1 VLEQLSAV
9 MDGAQGAWQSPQPSG
24 LQPPPGFQQQQ
35 QVVLQPAVPQRS
47 QMRGA
52 LAVISTKVLSSL
64 LIACGASMIIIQI
77 ACTAIAAESWY
88 HGGYHILGAGI
99 WCGVIV
105 TISGIIGLCA
115 ASWKSNGLVITF
127 LVFNVLCTAFFSLLM
142 ISFTGIDLSF
152 RYHTLRG
159 PYYSALVGM
168 TSFLLLDAVVV
179 FGISIWGIASNSCA
193 IQKAK
198 ACMCCCVESPP
209 QTRPVVVYLPANQA
223 SQINATAGQVVH
235 GGVAPMPQT
244 FYAHGQN
251 AFAGAA
257 QASQINA
264 TAVQVVPGGVAP
276 VPQTFYAHGQSA
288 FAGAAQET
296 GAPIDPPPYKSLE
309 ES

>member
-1 VLEQLSAV
+1 MAA
-9 MDGAQGAWQSPQPSG
+9 AQSAWQSPQLPG
-24 LQPPPGFQQQQ
+24 FQPPPGLQQQH
-35 QVVLQPAVPQRS
+35 QVMLQPVVPQRP

-52 LAVISTKVLSSL
+52 LGVASTKVLSSL
-64 LIACGASMIIIQI
+64 LIACGASMIIVQI
-77 ACTAIAAESWY
+77 ACTAITAEGYSY
-88 HGGYHILGAGI
+88 GGFNILGAGI

-127 LVFNVLCTAFFSLLM
+127 LVFNVLCTALFSLIM
-142 ISFTGIDLSF
+142 ISFTGIDLTW
-152 RYHTLRG
+152 RYPMRG

-179 FGISIWGIASNSCA
+179 FGISIWGIVSNSCA

-198 ACMCCCVESPP
+198 ACMYCCVESPS
-209 QTRPVVVYLPANQA
+209 QTRPVIVYLPTNQA
-223 SQINATAGQVVH
+223 SQINATAGQVVP

-257 QASQINA
+257 QASQIDA
-264 TAVQVVPGGVAP
+264 TAGQVVPRGVAP

-296 GAPIDPPPYKSLE
+296 GAPIDPPPYKTLE